1 MPHHPL
7 QPGLKRGL
15 DILISLLLLPLTLPL
30 LPLIALLIRLDSRGP
45 VFYRQVR
52 VGRGGKPF
60 RLLKLRTMFRDAETD
75 GPIWSRRGD
84 PRVTRVGGWLRRT
97 GLDELPQLYNVFV
110 GDMSLVGPR
119 PERPEFVAQFEQEIP
134 GYAGRHRM
142 RPGITGWA
150 QVHGLRGDTS
160 VAERTRYDLEYV
172 QRWSLYLD
180 LKVLLRTPFTVEMKD
195 RTYPPD
201 PLS

>member
-1 MPHHPL
+1 MPHHQL

-15 DILISLLLLPLTLPL
+15 DILISLLLLFLTLPL

-45 VFYRQVR
+45 VLYRQVR
-52 VGRGGKPF
+52 VGRRGKPF
-60 RLLKLRTMFRDAETD
+60 RLLKLRTMVQGAETD

-84 PRVTRVGGWLRRT
+84 PRVTRVGGYLRRT
-97 GLDELPQLYNVFV
+97 GLDELPQLYNVLV

-119 PERPEFVAQFEQEIP
+119 PERPEFVAQFEREIP

-160 VAERTRYDLEYV
+160 VAERTRYDLEYI

-180 LKVLLRTPFTVEMKD
+180 LKVLIRTPFAVEMRD
-195 RTYPPD
+195 RQT
-201 PLS
+201 

>member
-15 DILISLLLLPLTLPL
+15 DILISLLLLFLTLPL
-30 LPLIALLIRLDSRGP
+30 LPLIALLIRLDSGGP
-45 VFYRQVR
+45 VLYRQVR

-60 RLLKLRTMFRDAETD
+60 RLLKLRTMAQDAETD

-97 GLDELPQLYNVFV
+97 GLDELPQLYNVLM

-160 VAERTRYDLEYV
+160 VAERTRYDLEYIR
-172 QRWSLYLD
+172 RWSLYLD
-180 LKVLLRTPFTVEMKD
+180 LKVLLWTPFTVEMND
-195 RTYPPD
+195 ER
-201 PLS
+201 